1 MNNFL
6 ISVYN
11 KIIEQSKKN
20 FFFEDLLIPDQ
31 FNFRLEVF
39 ELNLIL
45 ILWYM
50 KISNFKKKNIESII
64 SFFIKDL
71 EFLLREA
78 GESDSSVP
86 RKMRKLVENFYGRL
100 NSYSNEF
107 DVLLNGDLKKLEK
120 CLKKNFISKDIKY
133 PILGKYILIN
143 VNYFSKLKVS
153 DFEDLK
159 FDFSLIN
166 NLKKKTL

>member
-120 CLKKNFISKDIKY
+120 CLKKNFISKHIKY

-143 VNYFSKLKVS
+143 VKYFSKLKVS
-153 DFEDLK
+153 DFEDLR

>member
-1 MNNFL
+1 MKV
-6 ISVYN
+6 S
-11 KIIEQSKKN
+11 
-20 FFFEDLLIPDQ
+20 
-31 FNFRLEVF
+31 
-39 ELNLIL
+39 NL
-45 ILWYM
+45 
-50 KISNFKKKNIESII
+50 KKKNIELIV

-107 DVLLNGDLKKLEK
+107 DILLNGDLKKIEK
-120 CLKKNFISKDIKY
+120 CLKKNFVFKKIKY
-133 PILGKYILIN
+133 SSLGKYIFVN
-143 VNYFSKLKVS
+143 VKYFSKLKVS

-159 FDFSLIN
+159 FQFALN
-166 NLKKKTL
+166 KN

>member
-20 FFFEDLLIPDQ
+20 FFFKDLLIPDQ

-120 CLKKNFISKDIKY
+120 CLKKNFIWKRET
-133 PILGKYILIN
+133 
-143 VNYFSKLKVS
+143 VV
-153 DFEDLK
+153 
-159 FDFSLIN
+159 
-166 NLKKKTL
+166 

>member
-6 ISVYN
+6 LSVYN

-20 FFFEDLLIPDQ
+20 FFFKDLLIPDE
-31 FNFRLEVF
+31 FNFRLEIF

-50 KISNFKKKNIESII
+50 KSSHLKKKNIESIV

-71 EFLLREA
+71 ELLLREA
-78 GESDSSVP
+78 GESDTSVP

-100 NSYSNEF
+100 NSYSNQF
-107 DVLLNGDLKKLEK
+107 DILLNGDLKKIEE
-120 CLKKNFISKDIKY
+120 CLKKNFIFKKIKY
-133 PILGKYILIN
+133 SSLGKYILVN
-143 VNYFSKLKVS
+143 VKYFSKLKVS

-159 FDFSLIN
+159 FEFALIEN
-166 NLKKKTL
+166 

>member
-6 ISVYN
+6 LSIYN

-20 FFFEDLLIPDQ
+20 FFFKDILIPDE
-31 FNFRLEVF
+31 FNCRLEIF

-50 KISNFKKKNIESII
+50 KTSKLNEKNIDSII
-64 SFFIKDL
+64 RFFIKDL
-71 EFLLREA
+71 ESLLREA

-86 RKMRKLVENFYGRL
+86 RKIRKLVENFYGRL
-100 NSYSNEF
+100 NSYTLEF
-107 DVLLNGDLKKLEK
+107 DILLDGDLKKIQK
-120 CLKKNFISKDIKY
+120 CLIKNFIFKNINYRKLGEYIFVNIKY
-133 PILGKYILIN
+133 
-143 VNYFSKLKVS
+143 FSILKVS

-159 FDFSLIN
+159 FEFALIN
-166 NLKKKTL
+166 N

>member
-20 FFFEDLLIPDQ
+20 FFFKELLIPDD
-31 FNFRLEVF
+31 FNFRLEIF

-50 KISNFKKKNIESII
+50 KISNYKKKSIESII

-71 EFLLREA
+71 ESLLREA
-78 GESDSSVP
+78 GESDASVP
-86 RKMRKLVENFYGRL
+86 RKIRKLVENFYGRL
-100 NSYSNEF
+100 NSYSLEF
-107 DVLLNGDLKKLEK
+107 DKLLDGDFQKIEK
-120 CLKKNFISKDIKY
+120 CLRKNLVFNSINY
-133 PILGKYILIN
+133 PNLSKYILVN
-143 VNYFSKLKVS
+143 VKYFSKLEVS
-153 DFEDLK
+153 DFENLK
-159 FDFSLIN
+159 FDFC
-166 NLKKKTL
+166 

>member
-6 ISVYN
+6 LSIYN

-20 FFFEDLLIPDQ
+20 FFFKDLLIPDE
-31 FNFRLEVF
+31 FNFRLEIF

-50 KISNFKKKNIESII
+50 KVSNFKKKNLESII

-100 NSYSNEF
+100 NSYSNQF
-107 DVLLNGDLKKLEK
+107 DILLNGDLKKIEK
-120 CLKKNFISKDIKY
+120 CLKKNFIFKKIKY
-133 PILGKYILIN
+133 SSLCKYILVN
-143 VNYFSKLKVS
+143 VKYFSKLKVS

-159 FDFSLIN
+159 FQFALN
-166 NLKKKTL
+166 KN